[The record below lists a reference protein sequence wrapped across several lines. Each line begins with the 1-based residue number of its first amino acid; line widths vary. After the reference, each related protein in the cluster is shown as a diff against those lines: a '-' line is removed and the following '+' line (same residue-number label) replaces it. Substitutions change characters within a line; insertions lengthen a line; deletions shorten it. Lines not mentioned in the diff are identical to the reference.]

1 MTKSWTI
8 SFILAVR
15 DAGGWNPAGCIHNRS
30 RLVGWLICI
39 LMRAIHRDAPAASC
53 TCSSFLFLC
62 CRPLFYHIF
71 SLLFFLFSI
80 SPCRRVRRV
89 VGEGERSERR
99 KERRGAQLERESAF
113 NTCRLF
119 FPLSLSLSPPSTGL
133 PRFQGRLVRWLA
145 VHSGASTASEADV
158 AVCRQINYFL
168 FISTAKGGKTRRIF
182 FSFKQII
189 F

>member
-1 MTKSWTI
+1 M
-8 SFILAVR
+8 
-15 DAGGWNPAGCIHNRS
+15 
-30 RLVGWLICI
+30 VGWLICI

-119 FPLSLSLSPPSTGL
+119 FPLSLSLSLRPLPGCPVSRDDWCADSQFTVGL
-133 PRFQGRLVRWLA
+133 QRHQKRTSPC
-145 VHSGASTASEADV
+145 AD
-158 AVCRQINYFL
+158 RSIIFFL
-168 FISTAKGGKTRRIF
+168 FQRRRVEKREEF
-182 FSFKQII
+182 FCSFKQII